1 MGYVDRMEKKV
12 CFGGFKGYGEHLDF
26 TVLVIFGEPPD
37 QEHQIANKIAML
49 LPQQTHGHRPAR
61 LIKLSNVSSGK
72 A

>member
-1 MGYVDRMEKKV
+1 M